1 MLTNLIDK
9 LPFVEANHQS
19 LLPTWSTHRCYRVI
33 TKTNTQADS
42 LIWMILS
49 LLLQKLIF
57 IPLTHGH
64 WLPRLITIVRM
75 RRFLNRDYLAALNMA
90 KTVLRWLGFTID
102 GIFTRRN
109 SSLTPAHIKNDPE
122 QLSNHLVREVLER
135 EIFPKREAYYG
146 LPTTIPVLN
155 ISFYPNER

>member
-1 MLTNLIDK
+1 
-9 LPFVEANHQS
+9 
-19 LLPTWSTHRCYRVI
+19 
-33 TKTNTQADS
+33 
-42 LIWMILS
+42 
-49 LLLQKLIF
+49 
-57 IPLTHGH
+57 
-64 WLPRLITIVRM
+64 
-75 RRFLNRDYLAALNMA
+75 MA
-90 KTVLRWLGFTID
+90 WFYID

-155 ISFYPNER
+155 ISFYPNEGDHITLTRK